1 MKITDPDVIKNGEKD
16 LIKAV
21 KEDLDMEAVKD
32 IIKKRMAKAS
42 LSAKG
47 GEIVVYN
54 NQVAFRLDF
63 DIQLSGSLM
72 FDRQGNYIPESDEP
86 DDQENFISEEFDLD
100 DMDMNETLEE
110 IGPQTPPTDTENAEI
125 EEDNFTD
132 EELIDDALEEELDI
146 DLPDYGLD
154 DESEPESD
162 DDETGDAK
170 IETEQI
176 EENADSEIAI
186 DDLEQLTD
194 DSDAEENDLIQ
205 NDIVDDDINDI
216 LKESREFWELK
227 KDS

>member
-1 MKITDPDVIKNGEKD
+1 
-16 LIKAV
+16 
-21 KEDLDMEAVKD
+21 
-32 IIKKRMAKAS
+32 
-42 LSAKG
+42 
-47 GEIVVYN
+47 
-54 NQVAFRLDF
+54 
-63 DIQLSGSLM
+63 
-72 FDRQGNYIPESDEP
+72 
-86 DDQENFISEEFDLD
+86 
-100 DMDMNETLEE
+100 
-110 IGPQTPPTDTENAEI
+110 
-125 EEDNFTD
+125 
-132 EELIDDALEEELDI
+132 
-146 DLPDYGLD
+146 
-154 DESEPESD
+154 SD